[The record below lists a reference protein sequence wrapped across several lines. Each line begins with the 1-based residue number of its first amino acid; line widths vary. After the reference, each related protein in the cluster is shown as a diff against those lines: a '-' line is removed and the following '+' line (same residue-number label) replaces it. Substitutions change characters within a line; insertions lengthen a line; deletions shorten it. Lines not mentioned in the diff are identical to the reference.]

1 MVSQGKKYGLTNF
14 SSFPPLQLNT
24 HKISFLST
32 FCSFIFYPS
41 HFTPTKW
48 TLKLSTFTL
57 GYMPLDCFQEVS
69 LRIFGPSSMELA
81 LYGFLRSSK
90 ILTLKF
96 LSLCMFAMW
105 LSTLCYLCVY
115 FVINEAWGLFIV
127 EIDIASCPCTLCLVS
142 SPFN

>member
-1 MVSQGKKYGLTNF
+1 MTAIISLSSVFFPNEGNRILVSYGKKYGLTNF
-14 SSFPPLQLNT
+14 SSFPLQLVN

-32 FCSFIFYPS
+32 FCSFIFYPP

-48 TLKLSTFTL
+48 TLKLATFTL
-57 GYMPLDCFQEVS
+57 GNMPLDCLQEVS
-69 LRIFGPSSMELA
+69 LRIFGSSSMELA

-105 LSTLCYLCVY
+105 LSTLCYLC
-115 FVINEAWGLFIV
+115 L
-127 EIDIASCPCTLCLVS
+127 LHH
-142 SPFN
+142 